1 MAAAGIDAQTER
13 ALALDTELAAAARS
27 VRILEHL
34 AWPGDTGDRFLAAWR
49 AGRRELPEVNL
60 APVQHTDAIAALESI
75 AARCDPGH
83 PLSNLVLKTA
93 ESYAAAGRM
102 LGAIGTPEFTRW
114 SITLYGRP
122 DDVYHTQDWTGL
134 DAARFMLDTTDELC
148 NGRVVPETTANI
160 PAEDFAARLR
170 RGVDEFFTDD
180 EVEVLLDPNLSA
192 KAIAGSRRIR
202 LREGALYSEL
212 DLGQLLNHEALI
224 HTGTMLNGKK
234 QPRVQCLGLGAP
246 RTTRTQEGLAVY
258 AEIVTLSI
266 DIPRLRRIALRVSA
280 LKMALDGAD
289 FIQVFE
295 HFLEAGQSEEESYKS
310 AQRIFRGGDVRGG
323 TAFTKDSVYL
333 KGLLEVH
340 AFLRIAVRDNR
351 PELLNAIFAG
361 RMTLGDAVELAPL
374 FESGLLAPATY
385 VPPWAR
391 DLRTLASMLTFS
403 AFSSRAD
410 LSHITLADF
419 PRLDERLAAQG

>member
-1 MAAAGIDAQTER
+1 MDR
-13 ALALDTELAAAARS
+13 ALALDSEVAAVAKD
-27 VRILEHL
+27 VRVLQHL
-34 AWPGDTGDRFLAAWR
+34 AWPEDTGEKFLAAWR
-49 AGRRELPEVNL
+49 SGRRELPRADL
-60 APVQHTDAIAALESI
+60 SPVDHAGTIAALASI
-75 AARCDPGH
+75 AARCDRAH
-83 PLSNLVLKTA
+83 PLSNLVFKTA

-114 SITLYGRP
+114 SIALYGRP
-122 DDVYHTQDWTGL
+122 GDVYRTQDWTGL
-134 DAARFMLDTTDELC
+134 DAAKFMLDTTDELC
-148 NGRVVPETTANI
+148 GGRVVPETEANI
-160 PAEDFAARLR
+160 TARDFAERFR
-170 RGVDEFFTDD
+170 RAVSAFFTDD
-180 EVEVLLDPNLSA
+180 QVEVRVDPALSA

-202 LREGALYSEL
+202 LREGALFSEL
-212 DLGQLLNHEALI
+212 DFGQLLNHEAFV

-234 QPRVQCLGLGAP
+234 QPRVKCLGLGAP

-280 LKMALDGAD
+280 LELALNGAD

-323 TAFTKDSVYL
+323 VAFTKDSVYL

-351 PELLNAIFAG
+351 PELLNALFAG
-361 RMTLGDAVELAPL
+361 RLTLGDVVELAPL
-374 FESGLLAPATY
+374 FESGILAPATY

-391 DLRTLASMLTFS
+391 DLRTLASVLTFS
-403 AFSSRAD
+403 TFTSRAA
-410 LSHITLADF
+410 LSRITLADF
-419 PRLDERLAAQG
+419 PRLEERLAKQR